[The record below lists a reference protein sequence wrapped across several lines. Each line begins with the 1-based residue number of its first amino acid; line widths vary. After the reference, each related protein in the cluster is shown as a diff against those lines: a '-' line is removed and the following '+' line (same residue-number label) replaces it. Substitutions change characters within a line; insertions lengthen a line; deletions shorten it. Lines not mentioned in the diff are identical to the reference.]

1 MVIHSAMWFTLP
13 CKALC
18 YGNALHHGN
27 ILHHGDPLC
36 HGNALHHGNIIHN
49 GDTLCHGNAL
59 HHGDTLC
66 HGDVLH
72 HGNILHHGD
81 ALHHVMHSIIVIYF
95 TMGMHSTMV
104 MLSIM
109 VIYFTTDR
117 KAWQQNDAHKWAG
130 QETGSEFRPK
140 PDSSYNLKGLAS

>member
-1 MVIHSAMWFTLP
+1 MYSVIVIHSIMAIYFTMVMPSAM
-13 CKALC
+13 
-18 YGNALHHGN
+18 
-27 ILHHGDPLC
+27 
-36 HGNALHHGNIIHN
+36 
-49 GDTLCHGNAL
+49 
-59 HHGDTLC
+59 
-66 HGDVLH
+66 
-72 HGNILHHGD
+72 
-81 ALHHVMHSIIVIYF
+81 VMHSIMVIYF